1 MALTR
6 VPLSRISAA
15 LHSAK
20 SAARFLPLAVVRH
33 ESSYQS
39 DLKSILSDL
48 MPQKQAEVKEFR
60 SQYGSKVMGE
70 VTVDMVSEHSL
81 LCFQVKY
88 SVY

>member
-1 MALTR
+1 MS
-6 VPLSRISAA
+6 LSNSCGG
-15 LHSAK
+15 LYVH
-20 SAARFLPLAVVRH
+20 VHTVQVRH